1 MSVFI
6 RALLNN
12 QEARLSKLTGL
23 IGRRAGKW
31 HGDVKEPKRER
42 LIDDQPDVLT
52 ITPESLEAML
62 LQLARPRAASSRT
75 CAPSSSTKYTPS
87 RATIAAR
94 IWYRSSSASRAS
106 RRPTSSASAS
116 QQPSG
121 IPMSSCAGWVAVPRL
136 PNNSSVPIEEELRRP
151 LPLMDLRRRG
161 RQPRCRGNPRTGARR
176 ARFMRQH
183 LYNVLEWRGRER
195 RRDPP
200 SHRPARSPPPNVGGR
215 LAPRRL

>member
-42 LIDDQPDVLT
+42 LIDDQPDVLA

-106 RRPTSSASAS
+106 RRTDIQRIGLSATVGDPDVIVRWLGGSPA
-116 QQPSG
+116 PS
-121 IPMSSCAGWVAVPRL
+121 
-136 PNNSSVPIEEELRRP
+136 
-151 LPLMDLRRRG
+151 
-161 RQPRCRGNPRTGARR
+161 
-176 ARFMRQH
+176 
-183 LYNVLEWRGRER
+183 
-195 RRDPP
+195 
-200 SHRPARSPPPNVGGR
+200 
-215 LAPRRL
+215 